1 MFPECFFII
10 LKKKPRAVI
19 KKILLFI
26 AAALVIFLLF
36 RYCEFKDDETT
47 VIEETALIQQQI
59 KNVGKLVV
67 TEGHFAEVLTY
78 KDRQKYF
85 LNILSAEKK
94 ALVVVNADVTVSYE
108 LSKIEYDINEA
119 TKTITIKNI
128 PKEDI
133 NISPD
138 LKFYDVQQN
147 GFNEFS
153 GEDYNKINST
163 VKANLR
169 KKIEK
174 SSLKTNA
181 QNRLLSELS
190 KILILTNTMG
200 WKLQYNGQ
208 QVNNESINEVL
219 L

>member
-128 PKEDI
+128 PKEEI

>member
-1 MFPECFFII
+1 M
-10 LKKKPRAVI
+10 I

-59 KNVGKLVV
+59 KNVGKLIV

-94 ALVVVNADVTVSYE
+94 ALVVVNADVTVSYD

-128 PKEDI
+128 PKEEI

>member
-47 VIEETALIQQQI
+47 VIEETTLIQQQI

-94 ALVVVNADVTVSYE
+94 ALVVVNADVTVSYD
-108 LSKIEYDINEA
+108 LSKMEYDINEA

-128 PKEDI
+128 PKEEI

>member
-1 MFPECFFII
+1 MFPERFFII

-94 ALVVVNADVTVSYE
+94 ALVVVNADVTVSYD

-128 PKEDI
+128 PKEEI

>member
-1 MFPECFFII
+1 M
-10 LKKKPRAVI
+10 V
-19 KKILLFI
+19 KKILLVI
-26 AAALVIFLLF
+26 TAALVIILLF

-67 TEGHFAEVLTY
+67 TEGHFTEVLTY

-94 ALVVVNADVTVSYE
+94 ALVVVNADVTISYD

-128 PKEDI
+128 PKEEI

-200 WKLQYNGQ
+200 WKLQYNGE

>member
-1 MFPECFFII
+1 M
-10 LKKKPRAVI
+10 I

-128 PKEDI
+128 PKEEI